1 MAEFKIPTETV
12 DLPSKGLLYPKD
24 SPLAEGKIELKYMTA
39 KEEDILTNQN
49 YIRQGTVID
58 KLLQS
63 LIVTKINY
71 NDLLVGDKNAIMI
84 ASRILSYG
92 ANYNF
97 NYDGVEQEID
107 LSSIENKPLSKEIE
121 QTESNNFTFT
131 LPHSEN
137 VVTFKLLTHGDEGKI
152 ENEVKGLKK
161 LNKEQTPD
169 VTVRLAY
176 MITSINGSEDRKDI
190 REFVNNYFLAKDAR
204 EFRKYYGSIS
214 PDVDLNVTL
223 IDSNGDEEDTD
234 LPIGINFFWPD
245 A

>member
-1 MAEFKIPTETV
+1 MYLKKSYLA
-12 DLPSKGLLYPKD
+12 LLYFLI
-24 SPLAEGKIELKYMTA
+24 LAKT
-39 KEEDILTNQN
+39 
-49 YIRQGTVID
+49 
-58 KLLQS
+58 
-63 LIVTKINY
+63 
-71 NDLLVGDKNAIMI
+71 
-84 ASRILSYG
+84 
-92 ANYNF
+92 
-97 NYDGVEQEID
+97 
-107 LSSIENKPLSKEIE
+107 
-121 QTESNNFTFT
+121 SNNFTFT
-131 LPHSEN
+131 LPHSGN

-161 LNKEQTPD
+161 LNKEETPD

-223 IDSNGDEEDTD
+223 VDSNGDEEDTD